1 LSLGGREKVYNS
13 LTLNHREGNFIK
25 HRIIIT
31 GEDYLRLEL
40 IYKAVGSKGGG
51 LSPPIISICM
61 SKTHT
66 RTRKVR
72 KQFRFILEPK
82 Y

>member
-1 LSLGGREKVYNS
+1 MYNS
-13 LTLNHREGNFIK
+13 LTLNPREGNFINCK
-25 HRIIIT
+25 HRTIIT

-40 IYKAVGSKGGG
+40 YTRMSEARGGG
-51 LSPPIISICM
+51 GVSPPIISICM

-72 KQFRFILEPK
+72 KQLRLILELK